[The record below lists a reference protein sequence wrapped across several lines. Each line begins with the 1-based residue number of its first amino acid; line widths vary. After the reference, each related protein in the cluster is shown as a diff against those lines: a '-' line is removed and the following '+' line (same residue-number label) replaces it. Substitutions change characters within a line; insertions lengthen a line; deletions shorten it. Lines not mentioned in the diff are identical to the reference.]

1 MGFRIFLHAIKLV
14 FGQLGDAL
22 RVSGVLYLVTIMLYG
37 IAFYFA
43 LQSVMAGGSPDV
55 LWQLNVAGLVSAV
68 FYLWI
73 AVGWHRFVLLD
84 EPTQLPVPPFRG
96 DRMLAYFGRLLQTM
110 LIALVLVVAVMIPGA
125 LVANAVQGSANS
137 IIVILPPL
145 VAFVA
150 MFVFGYRLAP
160 MFPAAAVGRPVS
172 MREAWAATRGATGT
186 LFLLA
191 IVSVIGSILIDLPGL
206 ALLQLSQG
214 PYLNMAWVLVAT
226 WVKLMVGISILTAI
240 YGVYVEKRA
249 IA

>member
-1 MGFRIFLHAIKLV
+1 MGFRIFWHAIRLV
-14 FGQLGDAL
+14 FSQFGDAL
-22 RVSGVLYLVTIMLYG
+22 RVSGPLYFITMVLYG

-43 LQSVMAGGSPDV
+43 VQSLRAGGSPDM
-55 LWQLNVAGLVSAV
+55 LWQVNVAGLVSVV

-73 AVGWHRFVLLD
+73 AVGWHRFVLLN
-84 EPTQLPVPPFRG
+84 EPTQLPVPRFHGGRL
-96 DRMLAYFGRLLQTM
+96 LAYFGRVLQIM
-110 LIALVLVVAVMIPGA
+110 LIALVLVIAVMIPSIF
-125 LVANAVQGSANS
+125 VANAVHGSAGA
-137 IIVILPPL
+137 IIAVMPPL
-145 VAFVA
+145 VVFVL
-150 MFVFGYRLAP
+150 MFVIGYRLAP

-191 IVSVIGSILIDLPGL
+191 IASVIGSILIDLPGL
-206 ALLQLSQG
+206 ALLQLPQG
-214 PYLNMAWVLVAT
+214 HYLNMGWVLVTA

>member
-1 MGFRIFLHAIKLV
+1 MGFRIFRHAVKLV
-14 FGQLGDAL
+14 FSQLGDAL
-22 RVSGVLYLVTIMLYG
+22 RVSGLLYLVTIVLFG
-37 IAFYFA
+37 VAFYFA
-43 LQSVMAGGSPDV
+43 VQSVMAGGSPDA

-84 EPTQLPVPPFRG
+84 EPIRSPAPPFRG

-110 LIALVLVVAVMIPGA
+110 LIAFVLVVAVMIPSA
-125 LVANAVQGSANS
+125 LLANAAAGTATT
-137 IIVILPPL
+137 IIAALPPL
-145 VAFVA
+145 IAFVA

-160 MFPAAAVGRPVS
+160 MFPAAAVGRPVG
-172 MREAWAATRGATGT
+172 MREAWASTRGATGT

-191 IVSVIGSILIDLPGL
+191 IISVIGSILIDLPGL
-206 ALLQLSQG
+206 ALLQLPQG
-214 PYLNMAWVLVAT
+214 PYLNLAWALVAT